1 MSNNLNNQNEASSE
15 IMLSSKSKNILRQS
29 KITNNFSESKNSR
42 NSKNSGSKVIQQ
54 SKKGRQNKSKDLN
67 FSKQQLK

>member
-42 NSKNSGSKVIQQ
+42 NSKNSGSKVIQ
-54 SKKGRQNKSKDLN
+54 
-67 FSKQQLK
+67 